1 MTRLVLIPSYNTGAK
16 LFETVAEARR
26 CWEPVWVVI
35 DGSTDGTGQE
45 LMRRAEGD
53 PGLRVFVR
61 PRNEGKGAAIL
72 YGLRAARDAG
82 YLPIVIGDA
91 CACQKVEQEAAAMQ
105 RINNFFAPVISADRF
120 VELLSKRA

>member
-1 MTRLVLIPSYNTGAK
+1 VTRLVLIPSYNTGGK

-35 DGSTDGTGQE
+35 DGSTDGTGHE

-53 PGLRVFVR
+53 PGVRVFLR
-61 PRNEGKGAAIL
+61 QCNEGKGAAIL

-82 YLPIVIGDA
+82 FTQALTMDADGQHAASIVR
-91 CACQKVEQEAAAMQ
+91 
-105 RINNFFAPVISADRF
+105 RIPR
-120 VELLSKRA
+120 R